1 MKKATMTTIANYIKN
16 VPELAT
22 EYAELA
28 AELNKNEAKAQA
40 NRELYATAHDIVM
53 AHLDA
58 TPVTVADLYT
68 SCEDE
73 LPDGFS
79 KSKVQYAL
87 SNYWADEVV
96 KHDNGKKA
104 YTYSRA

>member
-1 MKKATMTTIANYIKN
+1 MKKNTMTTIANYIKN

-58 TPVTVADLYT
+58 TPVTVADLFT
-68 SCEDE
+68 ACEGE
-73 LPDGFS
+73 LPEGFS